1 MEGSTERAAPSC
13 APSCS
18 LPSRLASSAR
28 RDVLSRLLLLALLA
42 PRASAHSVCT
52 CSCCAF
58 ARPDNRTCTPVA
70 LPPNVLSSCSLCSVG
85 YCASIYP
92 QACASS
98 PTQGAAYHNGGHNMY
113 LCESD
118 DDDDAKGSKWLSGVP
133 TIAFF
138 VIVAIICVGAC
149 RRGSRSR
156 GNVQMATPYVA
167 YDEQRYPAAAY
178 PATDFSVPTAFAAGT
193 ATGYAMASH
202 HNSHHNSHHHHRH
215 HDSASSGGSSSNH
228 HHHHVTTSG
237 GF

>member
-1 MEGSTERAAPSC
+1 MESARLTS
-13 APSCS
+13 S
-18 LPSRLASSAR
+18 LLSRSACSAR
-28 RDVLSRLLLLALLA
+28 REALSCLLLLALLT
-42 PRASAHSVCT
+42 PRAGAHSVCT

-58 ARPDNRTCTPVA
+58 ARPDNRSCAPVA
-70 LPPNVLSSCSLCSVG
+70 LAPSVLSSCFLCSVG

-98 PTQGAAYHNGGHNMY
+98 PTQGAAHHLGGHNMY

-133 TIAFF
+133 PIAFF
-138 VIVAIICVGAC
+138 VLVATICVGAC
-149 RRGSRSR
+149 RRCSRSR

-167 YDEQRYPAAAY
+167 YDEQRAYHPAACPAAYPAAY

-202 HNSHHNSHHHHRH
+202 HNSHHHHRH
-215 HDSASSGGSSSNH
+215 HDSASSGSFSSSHNN
-228 HHHHVTTSG
+228 HHVTTSG